1 VVGAVGV
8 AVEEV
13 VVVGMLLMEEP
24 QELVEVNVEE
34 IYSEEKVCDLQIVE
48 KVQDHIHG
56 G

>member
-1 VVGAVGV
+1 MVGVVAV

-24 QELVEVNVEE
+24 QELVGVNVEE
-34 IYSEEKVCDLQIVE
+34 TYSEEKVCDLQIVV
-48 KVQDHIHG
+48 KVQDLQG